1 MKCLY
6 SLTLVGAAL
15 LVGMSSLHA
24 APVSRNNP
32 YRSFNVTGI
41 NYGAQ
46 QWERA
51 HHGHASRHHHSFGL
65 FRHR

>member
-1 MKCLY
+1 MKCLC
-6 SLTLVGAAL
+6 TWALVGAAL
-15 LVGMSSLHA
+15 LAGISSSYA
-24 APVSRNNP
+24 APTSRNNP
-32 YRSFNVTGI
+32 YRSFNITGI

-51 HHGHASRHHHSFGL
+51 HHGPMSRHHHSFGL